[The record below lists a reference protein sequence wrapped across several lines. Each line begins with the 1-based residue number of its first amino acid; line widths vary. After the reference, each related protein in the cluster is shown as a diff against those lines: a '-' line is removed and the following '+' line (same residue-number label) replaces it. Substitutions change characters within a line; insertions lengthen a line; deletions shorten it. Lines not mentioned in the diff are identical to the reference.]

1 MSFYLSPSLLAI
13 DFGNIQAPLQLIEKI
28 GVPYIHIDVMDGC
41 FVPNISFGMPVIQS
55 LRKFSNMVFDVH
67 LMIIEPERY
76 IDEFCDAGA
85 DIITFHVEST
95 KVPLEVIEKIKSR
108 EKKVGITLKPNTP
121 IEDIK
126 PFLSMVD
133 MILVMSVEPGFGGQS
148 FMEEQLEKVRTL
160 KQLKTDEN
168 LTYDI
173 EIDGGI
179 TKDNVRQ
186 VLDAGANVIVAG
198 SAIFA
203 HPNVAVASVEFM
215 EIFREYE

>member
-13 DFGNIQAPLQLIEKI
+13 DFGNIQTPLQLIEKI

-67 LMIIEPERY
+67 LMIIDPERY

-85 DIITFHVEST
+85 DIITFHIEST
-95 KVPLEVIEKIKSR
+95 KVPLEVIGKIKNR
-108 EKKVGITLKPNTP
+108 GKKVGITLKPNTP
-121 IEDIK
+121 IEEIK
-126 PFLSMVD
+126 PFLSQVD
-133 MILVMSVEPGFGGQS
+133 MVLVMSVEPGFGGQS
-148 FMEEQLEKVRTL
+148 FMADQLEKVKAL
-160 KQLKTDEN
+160 KQLKIDEN
-168 LTYDI
+168 LSYDI

-179 TKDNVRQ
+179 TKDNLRQ
-186 VLDAGANVIVAG
+186 VLEAGANVIVAG

-203 HPNVAVASVEFM
+203 QPNVAVASVEFM
-215 EIFREYE
+215 EIFKEYE